1 MIVCPQCK
9 HEELRGTIFCTECGM
24 QLVQSSR
31 DATQTI
37 SRSRMGSDRL
47 THPVQPSTLEVPRG
61 RLAVHLLESGILIP
75 LEDRDEFTFGRLS
88 VGQPVM
94 PDVDLSAY
102 KAYECGVSRL
112 HAVVRLRNE
121 QLTITDLG
129 SANGSYVNGARLL
142 PNSEQ
147 RITSGDLIALGK
159 LKFQLVFT
167 PQQAS
172 GAAPSSS

>member
-9 HEELRGTIFCTECGM
+9 HEELPGTVFCTECGM
-24 QLVQSSR
+24 QLVQSSKG
-31 DATQTI
+31 ATQAI
-37 SRSRMGSDRL
+37 ARSRVGSDRL
-47 THPVQPSTLEVPRG
+47 AEPMQPFSFDVPRG

-102 KAYECGVSRL
+102 KAYEYGVSRL
-112 HAVVRLRNE
+112 HAVVRLRDE
-121 QLTITDLG
+121 MLTITDLG
-129 SANGSYVNGARLL
+129 SANGSYVNGARLV

-167 PQQAS
+167 PE
-172 GAAPSSS
+172 

>member
-9 HEELRGTIFCTECGM
+9 HEELPGTVFCTECGM
-24 QLVQSSR
+24 QLVQPGSDSTQAISHSR
-31 DATQTI
+31 V
-37 SRSRMGSDRL
+37 GSDRL
-47 THPVQPSTLEVPRG
+47 TQPIQPMQPATFDVPKG

-75 LEDRDEFTFGRLS
+75 LEDRDEFTFGRVS

-94 PDVDLSAY
+94 PDVDLTAY

-112 HAVVRLRNE
+112 HAVVRLRDE
-121 QLTITDLG
+121 KLTLTDLG
-129 SANGSYVNGARLL
+129 SANGSYVNGARLV

-147 RITSGDLIALGK
+147 RISSGDLIALGK

-167 PQQAS
+167 PE
-172 GAAPSSS
+172 

>member
-1 MIVCPQCK
+1 MIVCPRCK
-9 HEELRGTIFCTECGM
+9 HEEPPGTVFCTECGM
-24 QLVQSSR
+24 QLIQMSR
-31 DATQTI
+31 DATQAI
-37 SRSRMGSDRL
+37 SRGRLGSDRL
-47 THPVQPSTLEVPRG
+47 TQPVQPSAIEIPRG

-75 LEDRDEFTFGRLS
+75 LENRDEFTFGRLS

-112 HAVVRLRNE
+112 HAVVRLRAE
-121 QLTITDLG
+121 ELTITDLG
-129 SANGSYVNGARLL
+129 SANGSYVNGARLV

-147 RITSGDLIALGK
+147 RITSSDLIALGK

-167 PQQAS
+167 PE
-172 GAAPSSS
+172 